1 MPTTSDS
8 AKSTVVSPLRLKFE
22 RLACQDLSETHWREI
37 VELCLAAYEEDFE
50 AIFRTLPRT
59 KHILARVD
67 GRLVSH
73 ACWAT
78 RWLQPG
84 DHSPLRTAFVEAVA
98 TAPNEQ
104 RRGYA
109 SAVMR
114 RLAREILE
122 YDLGGLSPACPHI
135 YERLG
140 WQMWRGPLAIRTD
153 NGLLSTP
160 RDDVMVLRLPR
171 TPELDLAGPLSAE
184 WREGELW

>member
-1 MPTTSDS
+1 MSKVAP
-8 AKSTVVSPLRLKFE
+8 PPGLKFE
-22 RLACQDLSETHWREI
+22 LAGEHLCEVHWREI
-37 VELCLAAYEEDFE
+37 VELCSAAYEEDFE

-59 KHILARVD
+59 KHVLARVD

-73 ACWAT
+73 ACWVT

-84 DHSPLRTAFVEAVA
+84 DHPPLRTAFVEAVA
-98 TAPNEQ
+98 TSPSDQ

-114 RLAREILE
+114 RLAEEILE
-122 YDLGGLSPACPHI
+122 YDLGGLSPAYPQI

-140 WQMWRGPLAIRTD
+140 WQTWRGPLAIRTD
-153 NGLLSTP
+153 SGLLPTP
-160 RDDVMVLRLPR
+160 RDHVMVLRLPR
-171 TPELDLAGPLSAE
+171 TPELDLTGALTAE